1 MDITIKIDLTENTIK
16 ALHGVVAA
24 ITTPKGVRVS
34 LTALADAASHLQKGP
49 VSDWAPQDT
58 RYTDNVEPVT
68 DTPAAPDAVEETPK
82 PVEPAKA
89 EPAKKPAAKKAAP
102 KKTEETPKPV
112 EPGKEEPKAEE
123 PAKAEAPKKAEAKAP
138 TKDDVTKALTKLM
151 EAKGGDKTEAMALVK
166 SNSSNGKLSG
176 VDPAKYADIIAEA
189 EAAING

>member
-16 ALHGVVAA
+16 ALHGAVAA

-34 LTALADAASHLQKGP
+34 LTKLADAASHLQKGP

-89 EPAKKPAAKKAAP
+89 E
-102 KKTEETPKPV
+102 
-112 EPGKEEPKAEE
+112 
-123 PAKAEAPKKAEAKAP
+123 APKKAEAKAP
-138 TKDDVTKALTKLM
+138 TKDDVIKTLTKLM
-151 EAKGGDKTEAMALVK
+151 EAKGGDKTEAIALVK